1 MTFFRTPAS
10 ISQGKAGKLHLIVYM
25 VTWRYGPGSP
35 VALWWHIICTCIQRS
50 GKNSL
55 FLVSHPTCVYWNVSL
70 SEFRFRAI
78 DKVSHVQFIYS
89 MRFAKKRQTHF
100 NPPPPKKK
108 KLHFF
113 CLCIGVLGM
122 LLRVMLCWFNMVWN
136 HCSPPQT
143 DFYLVSN
150 WQYFVMLG
158 TYVQLKPV
166 VLSGHIFFIRTTDTH
181 SYQQTLCYCTAR

>member
-1 MTFFRTPAS
+1 MCS
-10 ISQGKAGKLHLIVYM
+10 LYILWDLQKKGKHTL
-25 VTWRYGPGSP
+25 T
-35 VALWWHIICTCIQRS
+35 
-50 GKNSL
+50 
-55 FLVSHPTCVYWNVSL
+55 
-70 SEFRFRAI
+70 
-78 DKVSHVQFIYS
+78 
-89 MRFAKKRQTHF
+89 
-100 NPPPPKKK
+100 PPPKK

-181 SYQQTLCYCTAR
+181 SYQQTLWPQSENKKKSFLNWLSVAIMYALHCTEGLLIILTAEDESEELIVPGSLCNGPLKKVTPN